1 MANSSRCQQ
10 AHQTTNQNEPMN
22 KPSTLDHIR
31 NIAEFMFNDK
41 AITSID
47 IDAEFGM
54 VRIHRDG
61 RIEML

>member
-1 MANSSRCQQ
+1 
-10 AHQTTNQNEPMN
+10 MN